1 MFSGKRGLLTR
12 KMSCTRIRYV
22 HRLIVLFVAASGC
35 LIGETASAGT
45 VINTNL
51 PVGTSIV
58 NIDARA
64 DGAGSFNGDQSLWFQ
79 PTPTAP
85 SVTLPA
91 GTYRFRII
99 NPSDAATLYPNLTST
114 QRNQIYSGWT
124 FNSPWVENYF
134 VFKSSALS
142 DPSEFQLFDGALD
155 PAGTSYSSADA
166 AYSGTIANGYYNKI
180 RPAPPGRSG
189 TAACDYQSGGL
200 YTLSATTTLLFVI
213 PDSGL
218 FDNSGGVS
226 VVVTAVPNPPASQLQ
241 NISTRLRVLTD
252 PNALIGGI
260 IIQGSDSKKVL
271 FRALGPTLAGPPFNL
286 SGTLADPK
294 MELHMTDSSGHDTL
308 LQTNDN
314 WKRNDQTGNSQQ
326 AAIVATGNAP
336 PKDLESAILA
346 TLAPGNYTVIVR
358 GKNNGVGIGIVE
370 AYDVS
375 PSANSKLVNISSR
388 GFVDINSDV
397 MIGGLVLGPTD
408 AAGSN
413 ILVRAL
419 GPTLGLFGIT
429 NFLADPTVELHNCD
443 GTIIAS
449 NDDWQSDAQS
459 NQIPANRKPPNSKE
473 SALYR
478 TLLPSNYTAI
488 VRGKNNTTG
497 VALVEVYYLP

>member
-1 MFSGKRGLLTR
+1 
-12 KMSCTRIRYV
+12 
-22 HRLIVLFVAASGC
+22 LFIAASIC
-35 LIGETASAGT
+35 LIGEKVPAGT

-51 PVGTSIV
+51 PTGTTIV

-64 DGAGSFNGDQSLWFQ
+64 DGAAAYNGDQSLWYQ
-79 PTPTAP
+79 PTSTAP

-91 GTYRFRII
+91 GTYRFSVI
-99 NPSDAATLYPNLTST
+99 NPSDAATLYPNLTSA
-114 QRNQIYSGWT
+114 QRSQIYTGWT
-124 FNSPWVENYF
+124 YNSPWIENYF
-134 VFKSSALS
+134 VFKSSALN
-142 DPSEFQLFDGALD
+142 DASEFQLFDGALD

-166 AYSGTIANGYYNKI
+166 AYSGTKANGYYNKI
-180 RPAPPGRSG
+180 RLAPPGRAG
-189 TAACDYQSGGL
+189 TALCDYQGL
-200 YTLSATTTLLFVI
+200 FTLTATTTLLFVI

-260 IIQGSDSKKVL
+260 IIQGSQSKKVL
-271 FRALGPTLAGPPFNL
+271 FRALGPTLADPPFNL
-286 SGTLADPK
+286 SGTLADPR
-294 MELHMTDSSGHDTL
+294 MELHARDTGGHDII

-314 WKRNDQTGNSQQ
+314 WKINDQTSTSQQ
-326 AAIVATGNAP
+326 SAISATGYAP

-346 TLAPGNYTVIVR
+346 TLAAGNYTVIVR
-358 GKNNGVGIGIVE
+358 GKNDGVGVGIVE

-375 PSANSKLVNISSR
+375 SAANSKLVNISSR
-388 GFVDINSDV
+388 GFVDTGNNV
-397 MIGGLVLGPTD
+397 MIGGIVVGPTD
-408 AAGSN
+408 AAGSK

-419 GPTLGLFGIT
+419 GPTLGQFGIST
-429 NFLADPTVELHNCD
+429 FLADPTLELHNCD
-443 GTIIAS
+443 GTLIAS
-449 NDDWQSDAQS
+449 NDDWQTDAQS
-459 NQIPANRKPPNSKE
+459 NQIPTNLKPPNSKE